1 MKKSLRETTIVLNL
15 KFQHVLYII
24 YIILSFNN
32 FFYKNISTLVIQV
45 VSTNYLMYRFRVP
58 KREYLQLRE
67 KGNNNVG
74 IKNLRI
80 IRNECKSMKEN
91 IRNTS
96 VKKYG

>member
-1 MKKSLRETTIVLNL
+1 M
-15 KFQHVLYII
+15 
-24 YIILSFNN
+24 
-32 FFYKNISTLVIQV
+32 IQA

-91 IRNTS
+91 ITNTS
-96 VKKYG
+96 VKKKVRLTSCIRETADMCFVLGKT